1 MDALEKIKAQTETK
15 HVIILV
21 MMKEGFPEFQE
32 VVDKVEATFGEGLLN
47 YAIVKLFD
55 LSKDELETLINEAT
69 DIEYYNR
76 NFSKLVFLII
86 APFGN
91 KDGRKYVKCVDRDED
106 QGKDQGKDRGVVF
119 VRDIVSKFTSS
130 LVQQSKFFF
139 FDGYLVDGSTPCR
152 DLVTSL
158 DVESLGLENEAAAAS
173 QLPKNGNNLIAFSP
187 FLNVLRNDQ
196 VGRWSMALMDNIL
209 EYALPVSLLLDKT
222 WDEIIKISPPSV
234 ATQEPH
240 YIHSMKPIFLIG
252 MPSHDFCN
260 ILIII

>member
-21 MMKEGFPEFQE
+21 TMKEGFPEFQE
-32 VVDKVEATFGEGLLN
+32 VVDKVEATFEKDLLN

-69 DIEYYNR
+69 NIKYYNR

-91 KDGRKYVKCVDRDED
+91 NEDGRKYVKCVDGRH
-106 QGKDQGKDRGVVF
+106 VS

-187 FLNVLRNDQ
+187 FLNVLRKGQDE
-196 VGRWSMALMDNIL
+196 VGVGKWVGKWSMALMDNIQK
-209 EYALPVSLLLDKT
+209 YALPVSLLLDKT
-222 WDEIIKISPPSV
+222 WDEISPPSV

-252 MPSHDFCN
+252 MPRHDFCN
-260 ILIII
+260 ISIII

>member
-1 MDALEKIKAQTETK
+1 MDALKKIKTQAGTK

-21 MMKEGFPEFQE
+21 TMKEGFPEFQE
-32 VVDKVEATFGEGLLN
+32 VVNKAEATFGEGLLN

-55 LSKDELETLINEAT
+55 PSEPQLTALIDEAT
-69 DIEYYNR
+69 NIKYYNS
-76 NFSKLVFLII
+76 NFSKLVFLIV

-91 KDGRKYVKCVDRDED
+91 KDGCKYVKCVD
-106 QGKDQGKDRGVVF
+106 GGHVF

-139 FDGYLVDGSTPCR
+139 FDGYLVDGSTSSR

-158 DVESLGLENEAAAAS
+158 DVESLGLENKAAAAS

-196 VGRWSMALMDNIL
+196 DKVGKWSMALMKNIQ
-209 EYALPVSLLLDKT
+209 EYVLPVSLLLDKT
-222 WDEIIKISPPSV
+222 WDDISPPFV

-240 YIHSMKPIFLIG
+240 FIHSMKPIFLKG
-252 MPSHDFCN
+252 MPTMISVIYRLSFRVRGSGF
-260 ILIII
+260 